1 MLDIDLI
8 VGLGNPGSDYEKTRH
23 NIGFWCVDALAHL
36 HYVDFK
42 SEKKFFGSVCK
53 ISVGGR
59 TIWLLKPATF
69 MNRSGQ
75 SVLALSCFYKIPL
88 ERILVVHDELDLP
101 PGEVRLKK
109 GGGHGG
115 HNGLRDI
122 AAAFSSK
129 EFLRIRMGIG
139 HPGRK
144 EQVTNYV
151 LGRPNTQ
158 DQQIFDEA
166 IFYACDILPLLI
178 KDGLQK
184 AMNQLHKP
192 KLK

>member
-1 MLDIDLI
+1 MDIDLI
-8 VGLGNPGSDYEKTRH
+8 VGLGNPGPEYEQTRH
-23 NIGFWCVDALAHL
+23 NIGFWCVDELARL
-36 HYVDFK
+36 HHSCFK
-42 SEKKFFGSVCK
+42 TEKKFFGSLCK
-53 ISVGGR
+53 ISVNGHS
-59 TIWLLKPATF
+59 IWLLKPVTF

-75 SVLALSCFYKIPL
+75 SVLALSNFYKIPL

-101 PGEVRLKK
+101 VGNVRLKK

-122 AAAFSSK
+122 AAVFNSK

-151 LGRPNTQ
+151 LGRPGSQ
-158 DQQIFDEA
+158 DRKIFDEA
-166 IFYACDILPLLI
+166 IHQACDILPLLL

-184 AMNQLHKP
+184 AMNQLHTP
-192 KLK
+192 K